1 MNNRISAVRKHF
13 GLTQEEF
20 GKRLGISRNYVWML
34 ERGEREPSQR
44 TIKDIC
50 DKFNINDSWLRFGEG
65 EMVLFRSR
73 EDEILSFMG
82 EIADGPNN
90 FKKRLIAVLANLEE
104 DDWELLESVALTLA
118 EEIKENPGQE

>member
-90 FKKRLIAVLANLEE
+90 LKKRLIAVLANLEE
-104 DDWELLESVALTLA
+104 EDWELLESVALTLA
-118 EEIKENPGQE
+118 EEIKETPGQ

>member
-104 DDWELLESVALTLA
+104 EDWELLESVALALA
-118 EEIKENPGQE
+118 EEEKENPGQ